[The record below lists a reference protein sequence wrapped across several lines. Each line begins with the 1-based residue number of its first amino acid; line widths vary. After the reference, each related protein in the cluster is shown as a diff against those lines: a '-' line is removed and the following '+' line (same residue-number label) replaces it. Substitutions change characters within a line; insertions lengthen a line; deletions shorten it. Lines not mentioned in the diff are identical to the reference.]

1 MHRIKEIHLDV
12 PVTNTS
18 LSSYF
23 FGCHLYLQYKLLGT
37 RSRPMDTQSAI
48 LYVCSGY
55 SLEADLS
62 NVNGSFTLSRF
73 MKRPKTFC
81 DLARDEYPQ
90 LMVFREIYFVK
101 YIESVSPMYKP
112 IRRRTLTLLKCC
124 SLAFVGSHA
133 KVAEVVNSVDYESA
147 SNMSRYAGNTCTYPN
162 SLGCIFIHIWVRVSA
177 I

>member
-1 MHRIKEIHLDV
+1 
-12 PVTNTS
+12 
-18 LSSYF
+18 
-23 FGCHLYLQYKLLGT
+23 
-37 RSRPMDTQSAI
+37 MDTQSAI

-101 YIESVSPMYKP
+101 YIESVSPMYKN
-112 IRRRTLTLLKCC
+112 CC